1 MAAKDVKPETKP
13 AVDDGEELIEVNYP
27 EVPGTHYSGDIFA
40 SVNGENILV
49 KRGETVRIPKKFKEV
64 IDYANS
70 EDQKTAKKLAEL
82 EAKK

>member
-1 MAAKDVKPETKP
+1 MAAVKTKPETEGTN
-13 AVDDGEELIEVNYP
+13 DEEMVEVFYP

-49 KRGETVRIPKKFKEV
+49 KRGEKVKIPKRFKEV
-64 IDYANS
+64 IDYADS
-70 EDQKTAKKLAEL
+70 EDQKIAKRLAEL